1 VKPYQVVAVQSA
13 AEMESLL
20 NNAWTQGYRYRDAI
34 PSTDPTL
41 FGGSRTGRFVVVLE
55 HVGVEQAVRAAP
67 TADAR

>member
-1 VKPYQVVAVQSA
+1 MKPYQVVAVQSA

-34 PSTDPTL
+34 PSIDPTL

-55 HVGVEQAVRAAP
+55 HIGVEQAVHAARV
-67 TADAR
+67 ADAR

>member
-1 VKPYQVVAVQSA
+1 MKPYQVVAVQSA

-55 HVGVEQAVRAAP
+55 HIGVEHAVRTAP
-67 TADAR
+67 AADAR

>member
-55 HVGVEQAVRAAP
+55 HIGVEQAVGAARV
-67 TADAR
+67 ANAR

>member
-1 VKPYQVVAVQSA
+1 
-13 AEMESLL
+13 L

-55 HVGVEQAVRAAP
+55 HIGVEHAVHAAP
-67 TADAR
+67 AADAR